1 MNITVN
7 TSLNVIAKSVDT
19 IADISREFTD
29 GTRLHEVEEVKD
41 KLSHSIGT
49 KFGPASCWKYNVVR
63 NAGENEPTATFDIT
77 IEDDAILMYL
87 PMAVKIAKA
96 LSPLYDMAKSA
107 IKLMRNLQG
116 QINSICNGYNKKFQR
131 TFGKPKKYAIASL
144 WNSDLELFDVAVVE
158 DDGFDN
164 QRLVYAEHCGKIY
177 KADVIM
183 KIFEAAQE
191 RGEKSKDSM
200 TRRYPLAEF
209 EEITREE
216 AEKKAREFRKSLQED
231 VDNWYD
237 NIMAGAIDR

>member
-7 TSLNVIAKSVDT
+7 TSLNVITKSVDT

-29 GTRLHEVEEVKD
+29 GTRLYEVEEVKD
-41 KLSHSIGT
+41 KLSRSIGT
-49 KFGPASCWKYNVVR
+49 KFGPASSWQYNVVR
-63 NAGENEPTATFDIT
+63 KKTENEPTATFDIT

-87 PMAVKIAKA
+87 PMAVKIAKV

-116 QINSICNGYNKKFQR
+116 QVNSICNGYNKKFQR
-131 TFGKPKKYAIASL
+131 TFGKPKKYAVASL

-158 DDGFDN
+158 DDGFGN
-164 QRLVYAEHCGKIY
+164 QRLMYAEHCGKIY
-177 KADVIM
+177 KADVVM

-191 RGEKSKDSM
+191 RGERSKDSM

-216 AEKKAREFRKSLQED
+216 AEKKAREFRKGLQAD